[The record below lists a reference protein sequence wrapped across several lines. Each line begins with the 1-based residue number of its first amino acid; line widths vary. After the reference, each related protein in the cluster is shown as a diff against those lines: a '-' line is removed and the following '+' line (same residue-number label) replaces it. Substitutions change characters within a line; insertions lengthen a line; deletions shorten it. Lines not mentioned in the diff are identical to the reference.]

1 MERTPNMGRHTELIF
16 VDGNS
21 TDGTV
26 EEIERQIAAHPE
38 RDAKLIHQVP
48 PRSEHDHT
56 SPSLMLKLG
65 KGDAVRKG
73 FAAAS
78 GDILM
83 ILDSDISVAP
93 EDLTKFYEVLATG
106 KARFAN
112 GTRFAYE
119 QQDEAMRTLN
129 RAGNIF
135 FSLLFTWL
143 LGQRITDTLCGTKV
157 LFKSD
162 YEAIVANRKRFGD
175 FDPFGDFD
183 LLFGAAWLR
192 QKILDVPVRYWARVY
207 GESKV
212 RVAKHGPLL
221 IKMSLIALWH
231 FKMKPLFAGEKAVR
245 PVTTEVKRPDSRLP
259 LAFLA
264 LAVIVFL
271 LTRVRRKG

>member
-1 MERTPNMGRHTELIF
+1 
-16 VDGNS
+16 
-21 TDGTV
+21 
-26 EEIERQIAAHPE
+26 
-38 RDAKLIHQVP
+38 
-48 PRSEHDHT
+48 
-56 SPSLMLKLG
+56 MLKLG

-112 GTRFAYE
+112 DR
-119 QQDEAMRTLN
+119 Q
-129 RAGNIF
+129 
-135 FSLLFTWL
+135 
-143 LGQRITDTLCGTKV
+143 
-157 LFKSD
+157 
-162 YEAIVANRKRFGD
+162 RFGD

-192 QKILDVPVRYWARVY
+192 QKIVDVPVRYWARVY

-221 IKMSLIALWH
+221 IQMSLIALWH
-231 FKMKPLFAGEKAVR
+231 FKIKPLFAGEKAVR

-264 LAVIVFL
+264 LAVIVIL
-271 LTRVRRKG
+271 LTRVRRKD